1 MKIELGAL
9 PPNPRDLTLSGQ
21 DREEGDG
28 TIVIPLFRQLGGAR
42 VASLR
47 SSILPQLKPF
57 LTGADHKTRQ
67 ALKPS
72 RKLSRMCS
80 DKSVKDVLVRTC
92 LVPIGTKWDFLFE
105 RLCPLRDEYPG
116 LKRFPESSK
125 KELLVDF
132 HAHVDAWRRRSRSC
146 PCGLAGGGSVRAV
159 NGYDSPPES
168 EQIRSNEV
176 ADRKGIVHIAPPIP
190 YWSR

>member
-80 DKSVKDVLVRTC
+80 DKSVKDVLVRTNDGKWKMLSPRKGKIDLGSKWQGARTAGPLPC
-92 LVPIGTKWDFLFE
+92 SFAPGFPKFTPQKARRLPIGGPST
-105 RLCPLRDEYPG
+105 PAPG
-116 LKRFPESSK
+116 R
-125 KELLVDF
+125 
-132 HAHVDAWRRRSRSC
+132 
-146 PCGLAGGGSVRAV
+146 
-159 NGYDSPPES
+159 
-168 EQIRSNEV
+168 IRSW
-176 ADRKGIVHIAPPIP
+176 RL
-190 YWSR
+190 SRN